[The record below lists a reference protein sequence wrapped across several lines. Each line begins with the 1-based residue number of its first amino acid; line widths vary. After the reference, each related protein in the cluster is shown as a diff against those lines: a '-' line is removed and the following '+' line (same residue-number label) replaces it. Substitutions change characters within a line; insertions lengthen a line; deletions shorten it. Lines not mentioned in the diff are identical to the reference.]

1 MGEISIDWQLKLASG
16 ILSDVE
22 TLDLPWSE
30 LEVAGFDWCNFT
42 GIVKRLFEK
51 FGEMSA
57 SQKAQFDT
65 LRVRTNAVKD
75 KLKALDLEN
84 PFENL

>member
-1 MGEISIDWQLKLASG
+1 MGEISIDRQLELASG

-22 TLDLPWSE
+22 TIDLPWSE
-30 LEVAGFDWCNFT
+30 LETAGFDWCNFV
-42 GIVKRLFEK
+42 GPIKRLRATLD
-51 FGEMSA
+51 EMNTL
-57 SQKAQFDT
+57 QKARFEE

-84 PFENL
+84 PFE